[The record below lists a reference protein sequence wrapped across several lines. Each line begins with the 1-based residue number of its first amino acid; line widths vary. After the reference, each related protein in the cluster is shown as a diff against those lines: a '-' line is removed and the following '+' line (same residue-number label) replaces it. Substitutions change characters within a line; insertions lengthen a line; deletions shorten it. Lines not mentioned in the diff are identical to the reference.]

1 MIIMKK
7 VYGTDDTEKF
17 VPFLLENSMEK
28 SEKNK
33 LKDYKR
39 TKGKVWVRTPVTF
52 DKRTTGS
59 GVTFQGRYVLKTGD
73 AK

>member
-1 MIIMKK
+1 MKK
-7 VYGTDDTEKF
+7 VHGTDDGESPCF
-17 VPFLLENSMEK
+17 FYWRNDMEK

-59 GVTFQGRYVLKTGD
+59 GVTFQGKYVPKQ
-73 AK
+73 

>member
-1 MIIMKK
+1 
-7 VYGTDDTEKF
+7 
-17 VPFLLENSMEK
+17 MEK

-39 TKGKVWVRTPVTF
+39 TKGKKWECVPVPF
-52 DKRTTGS
+52 EKRTTGS
-59 GVTFQGRYVLKTGD
+59 GLTFQGRYVPKTGD

>member
-1 MIIMKK
+1 
-7 VYGTDDTEKF
+7 
-17 VPFLLENSMEK
+17 MEK

-39 TKGKVWVRTPVTF
+39 TEGKVWVRTPVTF

-59 GVTFQGRYVLKTGD
+59 GVTFRGKYVPKQQGR
-73 AK
+73 

>member
-1 MIIMKK
+1 MKK
-7 VYGTDDTEKF
+7 VYGTDDGKSPCF
-17 VPFLLENSMEK
+17 FYWRNDMEK

-52 DKRTTGS
+52 DKRATGS
-59 GVTFQGRYVLKTGD
+59 GVTFQGKYVPKQ
-73 AK
+73 

>member
-1 MIIMKK
+1 
-7 VYGTDDTEKF
+7 
-17 VPFLLENSMEK
+17 MEK

-39 TKGKVWVRTPVTF
+39 TKGKKWEYVPVPF
-52 DKRTTGS
+52 EKRTTGS
-59 GVTFQGRYVLKTGD
+59 GLTFQGRYVLKTGD

>member
-1 MIIMKK
+1 MKK
-7 VYGTDDTEKF
+7 VYGTDDGKSPCF
-17 VPFLLENSMEK
+17 FYWRNSMKK

-39 TKGKVWVRTPVTF
+39 TKGKKWEYVPVPF
-52 DKRTTGS
+52 EKRTTGS
-59 GVTFQGRYVLKTGD
+59 GLTFQGRYVPKTGD

>member
-1 MIIMKK
+1 MKK
-7 VYGTDDTEKF
+7 SSRHGRWEKS
-17 VPFLLENSMEK
+17 VLFLLENSMEK

-59 GVTFQGRYVLKTGD
+59 GVTFQGKYVPKQ
-73 AK
+73 

>member
-1 MIIMKK
+1 M
-7 VYGTDDTEKF
+7 YCTDDAEKS
-17 VPFLLENSMEK
+17 VPFLLENGMEK
-28 SEKNK
+28 SDKNK

-39 TKGKVWVRTPVTF
+39 TKGKVWTEIPVTF

>member
-1 MIIMKK
+1 MAQTI
-7 VYGTDDTEKF
+7 TQSAL
-17 VPFLLENSMEK
+17 FLLEKDMEK
-28 SEKNK
+28 SKENK

-59 GVTFQGRYVLKTGD
+59 GVTFQGKYISKQ
-73 AK
+73 

>member
-1 MIIMKK
+1 ML
-7 VYGTDDTEKF
+7 
-17 VPFLLENSMEK
+17 FLLENDMEK

-39 TKGKVWVRTPVTF
+39 VKGKTWVRTPMTF

-59 GVTFQGRYVLKTGD
+59 GVTFQGKYVPKQQGR
-73 AK
+73 

>member
-1 MIIMKK
+1 M
-7 VYGTDDTEKF
+7 YGTDDVKKS
-17 VPFLLENSMEK
+17 VPFLLENGMEK
-28 SEKNK
+28 SDKNK

>member
-1 MIIMKK
+1 ML
-7 VYGTDDTEKF
+7 
-17 VPFLLENSMEK
+17 FLLENDMEK

-39 TKGKVWVRTPVTF
+39 VKGKTWVRTPMTF

-59 GVTFQGRYVLKTGD
+59 GVTFQGKYVPKR
-73 AK
+73 

>member
-1 MIIMKK
+1 ML
-7 VYGTDDTEKF
+7 
-17 VPFLLENSMEK
+17 FLLENNMEK

-59 GVTFQGRYVLKTGD
+59 GVTFQGKYVPKQ
-73 AK
+73 

>member
-1 MIIMKK
+1 M
-7 VYGTDDTEKF
+7 YGTDDVEKS
-17 VPFLLENSMEK
+17 VPFLLENGMEK